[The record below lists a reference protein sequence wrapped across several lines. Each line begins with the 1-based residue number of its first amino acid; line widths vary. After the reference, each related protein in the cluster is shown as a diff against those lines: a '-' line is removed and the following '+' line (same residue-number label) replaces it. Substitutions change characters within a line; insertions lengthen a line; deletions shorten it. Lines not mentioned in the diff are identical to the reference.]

1 MQIQNNYNAYS
12 GTEYHK
18 SHTHHITECL
28 YDHEEK
34 PQEGGGAGAAK
45 SSMAEQEMSVKSK
58 AEQAAFYDYGT
69 RGQKQET
76 EAKKGPGMLRRIWDA
91 MGEDGKGTERAAG
104 AVSENRAGED
114 TGRGIYG
121 ASSAIRHLLP
131 AYVTQ
136 KWETLRDRVKAK
148 AGAAFKNFDKKKD
161 AFLAL
166 SDFGGRFR
174 GKKEEKPK
182 QGKGT
187 ERAKPEILTAA
198 ADSHL
203 MDSYS
208 KKGEYCRLNDNLS
221 YRRERHEANR
231 RAFSENTEEEAFYSS
246 SSGRE
251 ERLDKR
257 L

>member
-1 MQIQNNYNAYS
+1 MQIQNNYNSYS

-28 YDHEEK
+28 NDHEEK
-34 PQEGGGAGAAK
+34 PQKEGGAAAGK
-45 SSMAEQEMSVKSK
+45 SSAAAQEAYGKGEAEQM
-58 AEQAAFYDYGT
+58 AFYDYNAT
-69 RGQKQET
+69 VRKQAPEPKRGVSL
-76 EAKKGPGMLRRIWDA
+76 LRQFWDS
-91 MGEDGKGTERAAG
+91 MGEEGKEAQGVAGTVR
-104 AVSENRAGED
+104 ENQSGED
-114 TGRGIYG
+114 MSRGGIFG
-121 ASSAIRHLLP
+121 ASSAIRHLFA
-131 AYVTQ
+131 AYITE
-136 KWETLRDRVKAK
+136 KWEAVRDRVRAK
-148 AGAAFKNFDKKKD
+148 AGAAFQNFDKKKD

-174 GKKEEKPK
+174 GKKEERKK
-182 QGKGT
+182 SGKGT
-187 ERAKPEILTAA
+187 RRTKPEILSAGLDT
-198 ADSHL
+198 HL

-208 KKGEYCRLNDNLS
+208 KNGEYCKLNDNLS

-231 RAFSENTEEEAFYSS
+231 RAFSESSEEPSYAA

>member
-1 MQIQNNYNAYS
+1 MQIQNNYNSYS

-28 YDHEEK
+28 HDHEEK
-34 PQEGGGAGAAK
+34 PQEKAGAAAGK
-45 SSMAEQEMSVKSK
+45 NSAAAQEAYGKGEAEQM
-58 AEQAAFYDYGT
+58 AFYDYNGT
-69 RGQKQET
+69 VRKQEP
-76 EAKKGPGMLRRIWDA
+76 EPKKGAGLLRQFWDS
-91 MGEDGKGTERAAG
+91 MGEEGKEAQGAAG
-104 AVSENRAGED
+104 TARESRAGED

-121 ASSAIRHLLP
+121 VSSAIRHLLP

-136 KWETLRDRVKAK
+136 KWETVRDRVKAK
-148 AGAAFKNFDKKKD
+148 AETAFRNFDKKKD

-182 QGKGT
+182 QGKSAG
-187 ERAKPEILTAA
+187 RAKPEILTAA

-208 KKGEYCRLNDNLS
+208 KSGEYCRLNDNLS

-231 RAFSENTEEEAFYSS
+231 RAFSESTEEPSNAA